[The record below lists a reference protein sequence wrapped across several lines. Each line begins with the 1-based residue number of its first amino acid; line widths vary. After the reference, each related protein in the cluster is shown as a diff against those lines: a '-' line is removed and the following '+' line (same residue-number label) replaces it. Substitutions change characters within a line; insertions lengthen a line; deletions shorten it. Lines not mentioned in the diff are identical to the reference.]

1 MFWRRAA
8 ADMTAARRRLYVQ
21 AMTFEA
27 DDAGSQVGRGI
38 MESPAA
44 DRRVLVD
51 HYTRFV
57 ISDRFVRSPRLL
69 FDQPLRHEIMRTYA
83 MFKTLK
89 QNGAGVRLTNPMGPL
104 LLGFPFRNH
113 KKLIVADDVAYIGGI
128 NFSDH
133 NFEWHDL
140 MLRIEGAA
148 VADALAADFEATWG
162 GRAGSW
168 TAQFGDMRLYSFDG
182 EHNAEG
188 FDEIIARIDAAASA
202 ITVISPYLTFP
213 FVEALQRA
221 RGRGVAVSLITPLAN
236 NKRTVRDYLVDAAR
250 RADLDLR
257 FTPEMIHMKAML
269 LDGRE
274 LILGSSNFDFVSY
287 RAEEE
292 LVAVIA
298 NPGLIADFR
307 LQVLD
312 PLNARTLPAEACA
325 VTPRAAARSRAVLK
339 AADWLI
345 RHAPQPRRTTT
356 EWVW

>member
-1 MFWRRAA
+1 
-8 ADMTAARRRLYVQ
+8 MTAARRRLYVQ

-27 DDAGSQVGRGI
+27 DDAGSKVGRAIG
-38 MESPAA
+38 ESPAA
-44 DRRVLVD
+44 ERRVLVD

-57 ISDRFVRSPRLL
+57 ISDRFVRSPRVL
-69 FDQPLRHEIMRTYA
+69 FDQPLRDEIMRTHA
-83 MFKTLK
+83 MFKGLK
-89 QNGAGVRLTNPMGPL
+89 QNGAQVRLTNPMGPL

-113 KKLIVADDVAYIGGI
+113 KKLIVADDAAYIGGI

-140 MLRIEGAA
+140 MVRIEDTA
-148 VADALAADFEATWG
+148 VADALAADFEATWD

-168 TAQFGDMRLYSFDG
+168 TGQFDDMRLYSFDG
-182 EHNAEG
+182 EHNAAG
-188 FDEIIARIDAAASA
+188 FDEIIGRIDAATSA

-213 FVEALQRA
+213 FVDALIRA

-236 NKRTVRDYLVDAAR
+236 NKRTVRDYLVGAAR
-250 RADLDLR
+250 GGDLDLR

-292 LVAVIA
+292 LVAVIS

-307 LQVLD
+307 REVLD
-312 PLNARTLPAEACA
+312 PLAARTLPAEACE
-325 VTPRAAARSRAVLK
+325 VTPRTAARGRALLK
-339 AADWLI
+339 TADWLI
-345 RHAPQPRRTTT
+345 RHGPQPRRTTT
-356 EWVW
+356 EWVY